1 MHLKSG
7 PVFFIHVLYVL
18 SYVLSNF
25 LGNLVTFTEEILNGK
40 FHFCA
45 VSLPKNKSKS
55 KYKYKIFLTKYRLEP
70 CNFVTKEMAK
80 YLSENFQKK
89 KKTTTILQSPC
100 GETSVAESHVSK
112 ITGVDSRHAT
122 ILKRN
127 SKQGGF
133 PVYIKV
139 FHVQKI

>member
-25 LGNLVTFTEEILNGK
+25 LANLVTFTEEILNGK

-55 KYKYKIFLTKYRLEP
+55 KSKYKIFLTKYRLEA

-89 KKTTTILQSPC
+89 KKQQLSYKVHAGRPLWRNLMLVKLQ
-100 GETSVAESHVSK
+100 G
-112 ITGVDSRHAT
+112 
-122 ILKRN
+122 
-127 SKQGGF
+127 
-133 PVYIKV
+133 
-139 FHVQKI
+139 